1 MKEELLNWISLSV
14 ILLAVVVSIIV
25 AEAWALGRDYV
36 YVSKNKAKRLNCLE
50 KWLDGFKKLLQ
61 I

>member
-1 MKEELLNWISLSV
+1 MEVLLNLMGLTCM
-14 ILLAVVVSIIV
+14 LLAVGVSIIV
-25 AEAWALGRDYV
+25 AEAWSLGRDYV
-36 YVSKNKAKRLNCLE
+36 YVNKNKAKRLNCVE

>member
-1 MKEELLNWISLSV
+1 METLLNIIGLTA
-14 ILLAVVVSIIV
+14 ILFAVVVAIIIS
-25 AEAWALGRDYV
+25 EAWSLGRDYV
-36 YVSKNKAKRLNCLE
+36 YINENKAKRLNCVE

>member
-1 MKEELLNWISLSV
+1 MLNWMGITA
-14 ILLAVVVSIIV
+14 ILLAVVVSIII

-36 YVSKNKAKRLNCLE
+36 YITETKAKRLNWFE
-50 KWLDGFKKLLQ
+50 KWCDGFIKLLQ

>member
-1 MKEELLNWISLSV
+1 MEVLLNLIGLTV
-14 ILLAVVVSIIV
+14 ILLTVAVSIIIS
-25 AEAWALGRDYV
+25 EAWSLGRDYV
-36 YVSKNKAKRLNCLE
+36 YINKNKAKRLNYVE

>member
-1 MKEELLNWISLSV
+1 MEELLNWMGLTA
-14 ILLAVVVSIIV
+14 ILLMVALALVI

-36 YVSKNKAKRLNCLE
+36 YITKNKAKRLNWLE
-50 KWLDGFKKLLQ
+50 KWFDGFIKLLQ

>member
-1 MKEELLNWISLSV
+1 MEELLNWIGFTAV
-14 ILLAVVVSIIV
+14 LLTVVVSIIIS
-25 AEAWALGRDYV
+25 ESWALGRDYV
-36 YVSKNKAKRLNCLE
+36 YITKNKAKRLNCVE

>member
-1 MKEELLNWISLSV
+1 METLLNWMGLTA
-14 ILLAVVVSIIV
+14 ILLVVALALVI

-36 YVSKNKAKRLNCLE
+36 YVTKNKAKRLNWFE
-50 KWLDGFKKLLQ
+50 KWCDGFIKLLQ

>member
-1 MKEELLNWISLSV
+1 MEVLLNFIGLTV
-14 ILLAVVVSIIV
+14 ILLAVVVSIIIS
-25 AEAWALGRDYV
+25 EAWALGRDYV
-36 YVSKNKAKRLNCLE
+36 YITKNNAKRLNCIE

>member
-1 MKEELLNWISLSV
+1 METLLNWMGLTA
-14 ILLAVVVSIIV
+14 ILLVVALALVI

-36 YVSKNKAKRLNCLE
+36 YVTKNKAKRLNWLE
-50 KWLDGFKKLLQ
+50 KWFDGFIKLLQ

>member
-1 MKEELLNWISLSV
+1 MGLTA
-14 ILLAVVVSIIV
+14 ILLMVALALVI

-36 YVSKNKAKRLNCLE
+36 YVTKNKAKRLNWLE
-50 KWLDGFKKLLQ
+50 KWFDGFIKLLQ

>member
-1 MKEELLNWISLSV
+1 MEELLDWIGFTV
-14 ILLAVVVSIIV
+14 VLLTAVMSIIIS
-25 AEAWALGRDYV
+25 ESWALGRDYV
-36 YVSKNKAKRLNCLE
+36 YITKNKAKRLNCVE

>member
-1 MKEELLNWISLSV
+1 METLLNWMGLTA
-14 ILLAVVVSIIV
+14 ILLMVALALVI

-36 YVSKNKAKRLNCLE
+36 YVTKNKVKRLNWLE
-50 KWLDGFKKLLQ
+50 KWFDGFIKLLQ

>member
-1 MKEELLNWISLSV
+1 METLLNWMGLTA
-14 ILLAVVVSIIV
+14 ILLMVALALVI

-36 YVSKNKAKRLNCLE
+36 YITKNKAKRLNWFE
-50 KWLDGFKKLLQ
+50 KWCDGFIKLLQ

>member
-1 MKEELLNWISLSV
+1 METLLNWMGLTA
-14 ILLAVVVSIIV
+14 ILLTVALALVI

-36 YVSKNKAKRLNCLE
+36 YITKNKAKRLNWLE
-50 KWLDGFKKLLQ
+50 KWFDGFIRLLQ

>member
-1 MKEELLNWISLSV
+1 METLLNWMDLTV
-14 ILLAVVVSIIV
+14 ILLMVALALVI

-36 YVSKNKAKRLNCLE
+36 YVTKNKAKRLNWLE
-50 KWLDGFKKLLQ
+50 KWFDGFIKLLQ

>member
-1 MKEELLNWISLSV
+1 METLLNWMGLTA
-14 ILLAVVVSIIV
+14 ILLMVALALVI

-36 YVSKNKAKRLNCLE
+36 YVTKNKAKRLNWLE
-50 KWLDGFKKLLQ
+50 KWFDGFIKLLQ